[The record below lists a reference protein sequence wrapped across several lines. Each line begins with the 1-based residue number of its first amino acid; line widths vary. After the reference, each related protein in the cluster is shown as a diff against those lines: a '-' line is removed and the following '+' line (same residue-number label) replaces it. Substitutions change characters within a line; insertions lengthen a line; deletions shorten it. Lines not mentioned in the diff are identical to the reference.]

1 MAWLIALSV
10 AAYSQVATCRATE
23 FTAGL
28 KRDEAFSKRI
38 GNSLRLRLIP
48 LKQGWGWVVS
58 VSPTSDD
65 SQDWTYP
72 VNMPLRTGE
81 RQVLGTGYGETVR
94 EKLRYE
100 HSIRFLLDQMD
111 FAKYSQMAN
120 ETLKSTDPDAAGR
133 YISAIENAPS
143 GLVEIK
149 PLEFTTSDDGEA
161 VKWARLRFRVTVPTT
176 FAIDPNLGWN
186 SASCP
191 DSR

>member
-1 MAWLIALSV
+1 MMRRTKISLSFLYLIACWIALSAV
-10 AAYSQVATCRATE
+10 AYAQAAGCRGTE

-94 EKLRYE
+94 EKLQYE
-100 HSIRFLLDQMD
+100 HSIRFLLGVCR
-111 FAKYSQMAN
+111 
-120 ETLKSTDPDAAGR
+120 E
-133 YISAIENAPS
+133 
-143 GLVEIK
+143 
-149 PLEFTTSDDGEA
+149 
-161 VKWARLRFRVTVPTT
+161 
-176 FAIDPNLGWN
+176 
-186 SASCP
+186 
-191 DSR
+191 